1 MGKINFIHIPKN
13 AGTSIKEICNRNREK
28 LIYNGHNTDV
38 HDKDI
43 KNQLVI
49 IRNPIDRFVSAVNYS
64 LQKWAKASHV
74 KCLIEKQ
81 IDTPEKWV
89 QVWMNPEDD
98 NYPYLM
104 NMIKNDS
111 HKIGTNLLE
120 YKWTYAQQYFWINN
134 PKFVLIMDN
143 LNEEIQYLTKKYNMK
158 CVIKNKNSTK
168 KINHELSETSINF
181 LREFYKEDFILYEKY
196 QNMSIEERT

>member
-1 MGKINFIHIPKN
+1 
-13 AGTSIKEICNRNREK
+13 
-28 LIYNGHNTDV
+28 
-38 HDKDI
+38 
-43 KNQLVI
+43 
-49 IRNPIDRFVSAVNYS
+49 
-64 LQKWAKASHV
+64 
-74 KCLIEKQ
+74 
-81 IDTPEKWV
+81 
-89 QVWMNPEDD
+89 
-98 NYPYLM
+98 M